1 MPSYR
6 AVLQITGLRPGNAPE
21 RVMDAAREALASMH
35 HVEADQIDIVRGV
48 PQITLRFLVE
58 AENDSDEVAAA
69 RRAALAVQD
78 AVEDVATT
86 GRLQVLRRSRGRWVP
101 LGL

>member
-21 RVMDAAREALASMH
+21 RVMEAAAEALGSRH
-35 HVEADQIDIVRGV
+35 LVEATQLNVVRGV
-48 PQITLRFLVE
+48 PEITLRFLVE
-58 AENDSDEVAAA
+58 AGNDDDELAAA
-69 RRAALAVQD
+69 RESAFAMHD

-86 GRLQVLRRSRGRWVP
+86 GRLRLLRQRRGKWVP
-101 LGL
+101 VG

>member
-6 AVLQITGLRPGNAPE
+6 AVLQITGLRPGYPPE
-21 RVMDAAREALASMH
+21 RVMDAAREALGSIH
-35 HVEADQIDIVRGV
+35 HVEAHQIDVVRGI

-58 AENDSDEVAAA
+58 AENDDAELASA
-69 RRAALAVQD
+69 RRAALAMQD

-86 GRLQVLRRSRGRWVP
+86 GRLQVLRRRRGAWIPV
-101 LGL
+101 

>member
-6 AVLQITGLRPGNAPE
+6 AVLQITGLRPGQPPE
-21 RVMDAAREALASMH
+21 RVMDAAREALGSLH
-35 HVEADQIDIVRGV
+35 HVEAHQIDVVRGI

-58 AENDSDEVAAA
+58 AENDDAELASA
-69 RRAALAVQD
+69 RRAALAMQD

-86 GRLQVLRRSRGRWVP
+86 GRLQVLRRRRGAWLPV
-101 LGL
+101 